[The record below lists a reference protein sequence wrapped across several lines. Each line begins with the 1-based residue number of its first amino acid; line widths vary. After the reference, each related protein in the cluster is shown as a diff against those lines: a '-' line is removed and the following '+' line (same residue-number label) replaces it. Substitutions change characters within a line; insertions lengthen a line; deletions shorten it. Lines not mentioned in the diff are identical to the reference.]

1 MPAQHLY
8 IYYHV
13 YKLVEHDIRSP
24 VKFLM
29 ESMRADCERIAL
41 RKRSAHADYDTWME
55 VYEGIDESLN
65 EHFRKHFAERLA
77 QPECAVLRQLQRHEE
92 WFEDLAF

>member
-13 YKLVEHDIRSP
+13 YKRVEYDIRSP

-29 ESMRADCERIAL
+29 ESMRADCQRIAL

-55 VYEGIDESLN
+55 VYENTS
-65 EHFRKHFAERLA
+65 EHFRKHLAERLA
-77 QPECAVLRQLQRHEE
+77 QPECALLRQLQRHEE

>member
-1 MPAQHLY
+1 MSAQHLY

-13 YKLVEHDIRSP
+13 YKLVEHDIRSS

-29 ESMRADCERIAL
+29 GSMLADCERVAL
-41 RKRSAHADYDTWME
+41 RKRTAHADYDTWME
-55 VYEGIDESLN
+55 VYEGTS

-77 QPECAVLRQLQRHEE
+77 QPECALLRQLERHEE
-92 WFEDLAF
+92 WFEDMPL